1 MKRMIAMFV
10 GAVVAGLCSVSAVAA
25 ECPRVVG
32 FDWSIPHKIDP
43 ANADSQADSL
53 HIWGVYEPLI
63 WIDPDYNLLPWLAE
77 SWEANEDGT
86 VWTFHLRQG
95 VKFHDGS
102 DFDASD
108 VVYTYRRIKDPETGS
123 PGTGQLEVFDNEG
136 VQAVDTHTVQFT
148 LKQPNAELPLLISG
162 EYSLMVPE
170 GVTTEQLDSGSHG
183 TGPYTIENYSPD
195 SPRTFLRRNPDYW
208 REGLP
213 ISDCIELQGIDD
225 PITRSA
231 AITSGQADVVIVADA
246 GTLAM
251 LGGNPDVELVQ
262 TNAGVYL
269 ILWMMVDTPPFD
281 DVRLRQALKL
291 VQDRQA
297 IVDLALLGY
306 GIPMNDNPIRPT
318 SPNAYRTDAIPQD
331 IEKAKMLLAEAGYA
345 DGITL
350 DLYTGAT
357 DLYPGLNAMVQA
369 YKEMASAAG
378 ITINIVTSP
387 SASYYDEISLVKPFG
402 ASYWF
407 YRPPALVFP
416 FYLTSSSWPE
426 THWYRDDFDALI
438 AKAFATVD
446 PEARRELYKDAQRM
460 LAEEG
465 GLMTPAFSAVVAAVR
480 KGCHYQPQV
489 DLNRFDFAKI
499 YCE

>member
-1 MKRMIAMFV
+1 M
-10 GAVVAGLCSVSAVAA
+10 
-25 ECPRVVG
+25 
-32 FDWSIPHKIDP
+32 
-43 ANADSQADSL
+43 
-53 HIWGVYEPLI
+53 
-63 WIDPDYNLLPWLAE
+63 
-77 SWEANEDGT
+77 
-86 VWTFHLRQG
+86 
-95 VKFHDGS
+95 
-102 DFDASD
+102 
-108 VVYTYRRIKDPETGS
+108 
-123 PGTGQLEVFDNEG
+123 
-136 VQAVDTHTVQFT
+136 
-148 LKQPNAELPLLISG
+148 
-162 EYSLMVPE
+162 
-170 GVTTEQLDSGSHG
+170 
-183 TGPYTIENYSPD
+183 
-195 SPRTFLRRNPDYW
+195 
-208 REGLP
+208 
-213 ISDCIELQGIDD
+213 
-225 PITRSA
+225 
-231 AITSGQADVVIVADA
+231 
-246 GTLAM
+246 
-251 LGGNPDVELVQ
+251 
-262 TNAGVYL
+262 
-269 ILWMMVDTPPFD
+269 
-281 DVRLRQALKL
+281 RLRQALKL

-318 SPNAYRTDAIPQD
+318 SPNAYRSDPIPQD
-331 IEKAKMLLAEAGYA
+331 IEKAKMLLAEAGYP
-345 DGITL
+345 DGIAL

-438 AKAFATVD
+438 ARAFGTVD
-446 PEARRELYKDAQRM
+446 PDARRELYKDAQRM